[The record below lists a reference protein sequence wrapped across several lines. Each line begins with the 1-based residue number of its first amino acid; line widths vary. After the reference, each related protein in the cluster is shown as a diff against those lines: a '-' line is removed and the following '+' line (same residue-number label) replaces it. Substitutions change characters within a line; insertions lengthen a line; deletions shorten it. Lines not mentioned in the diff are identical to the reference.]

1 MFQKLDIHY
10 FRGIRNASV
19 EHLGQVNLFWGKNN
33 CGKSS
38 LLDAIFLVTGQS
50 NPLLPVNINR
60 MRDYRGV
67 SEKDFGLN
75 FYNFD
80 TQNAINIVAYNQEP
94 RSLSITELKSSTSE
108 VNILSDSGDLSTT
121 AQNRRYGYNLTFSS
135 HGEEMHSRLVLQPA
149 DGTSIKQKIEIDSRY
164 NETIQCRYISPKYDF
179 QLSIDGLAEV
189 IKNKAEGYI
198 LDALRVVEPKIRDIQ
213 VSQMDILVDIG
224 LSQRI
229 PINLL
234 GDGTRKMLAIASIIF
249 ECRNGVVLIDEVS
262 NGFHYSVMTNLWKVI
277 IKAAHDNNVQVF
289 ATTHDLDSIKGL
301 SRAIAETEGLDEG
314 FVSSFKLQKNG
325 EDLAAYRYSPK
336 QLGFAIEQEIEM
348 R

>member
-1 MFQKLDIHY
+1 MFRKVDVHN
-10 FRGIRNASV
+10 FRGIKNASI
-19 EHLGQVNLFWGKNN
+19 EQLGQVNLFWGKNN

-94 RSLSITELKSSTSE
+94 RSLSITELKASSSE
-108 VNILSDSGDLSTT
+108 VNILNEGADLSST
-121 AQNRRYGYNLTFSS
+121 AQNRQYGYNLTFSS
-135 HGEEMHSRLVLQPA
+135 HGEEMHSRLVLQPT
-149 DGTSIKQKIEIDSRY
+149 DGSTIEQRIEMDSRY
-164 NETIQCRYISPKYDF
+164 NETIQCRYLSPKYDF
-179 QLSIDGLAEV
+179 QLSVDGLAQV
-189 IKNKAEGYI
+189 MKNKDEGYI
-198 LDALRVVEPKIRDIQ
+198 LEALRVVEPKIRDIQ
-213 VSQMDILVDIG
+213 VSLVDILVDIG

-234 GDGTRKMLAIASIIF
+234 GDGTRKMLAIASVIF
-249 ECRNGVVLIDEVS
+249 ECKNGVILIDEVS
-262 NGFHYSVMTNLWKVI
+262 NGFHYSVMANLWKVI
-277 IKAAHDNNVQVF
+277 LKAAYDNNVQVF

-301 SRAIAETEGLDEG
+301 SRAVADSPGLSED

-325 EDLAAYRYSPK
+325 ENLVAYRYTPK
-336 QLGFAIEQEIEM
+336 QLAFAIEQEIEM

>member
-1 MFQKLDIHY
+1 MFKKVDIHN

-19 EHLGQVNLFWGKNN
+19 ENLGQVNLFWGKNN

-38 LLDAIFLVTGQS
+38 LLDALFLVTGQS

-94 RSLSITELKSSTSE
+94 RSLTITELQSSTSE
-108 VNILSDSGDLSTT
+108 VNIMSDSSDLSTT
-121 AQNRRYGYNLTFSS
+121 AQNRQYGYNLTFSS
-135 HGEEMHSRLVLQPA
+135 HGEEMHSRLVLQPTE
-149 DGTSIKQKIEIDSRY
+149 GTAIEQKIEIDSRY
-164 NETIQCRYISPKYDF
+164 NETIQCRYISSKYDF
-179 QLSIDGLAEV
+179 QLSLDGLAEV
-189 IKNKAEGYI
+189 MKNKAEGYI
-198 LDALRVVEPKIRDIQ
+198 LDALRVVEPKIKDIQ
-213 VSQMDILVDIG
+213 VSPMDILVDIG

-234 GDGTRKMLAIASIIF
+234 GDGTRKMLALASVIF
-249 ECRNGVVLIDEVS
+249 ECKNGVVLIDEVS
-262 NGFHYSVMTNLWKVI
+262 NGFHHSVMTNLWKVI
-277 IKAAHDNNVQVF
+277 LKAAHDNNVQVF

-301 SRAIAETEGLDEG
+301 SRAIVESEWQDES

-325 EDLAAYRYSPK
+325 DDLAAYRYSPK
-336 QLGFAIEQEIEM
+336 QLEFAIEQEIEM

>member
-1 MFQKLDIHY
+1 
-10 FRGIRNASV
+10 
-19 EHLGQVNLFWGKNN
+19 
-33 CGKSS
+33 
-38 LLDAIFLVTGQS
+38 
-50 NPLLPVNINR
+50 
-60 MRDYRGV
+60 
-67 SEKDFGLN
+67 
-75 FYNFD
+75 
-80 TQNAINIVAYNQEP
+80 
-94 RSLSITELKSSTSE
+94 
-108 VNILSDSGDLSTT
+108 
-121 AQNRRYGYNLTFSS
+121 
-135 HGEEMHSRLVLQPA
+135 
-149 DGTSIKQKIEIDSRY
+149 
-164 NETIQCRYISPKYDF
+164 
-179 QLSIDGLAEV
+179 
-189 IKNKAEGYI
+189 
-198 LDALRVVEPKIRDIQ
+198 
-213 VSQMDILVDIG
+213 MDILVDIG

-289 ATTHDLDSIKGL
+289 VTTHDLDSIKGL
-301 SRAIAETEGLDEG
+301 SRAIAVTEGLDEG

>member
-1 MFQKLDIHY
+1 MFQKLDIHN
-10 FRGIRNASV
+10 FRGIRKSYI

-38 LLDAIFLVTGQS
+38 LLDALFLVSGQS

-67 SEKDFGLN
+67 SEKDFSLN
-75 FYNFD
+75 FYNCD
-80 TQNAINIVAYNQEP
+80 TQNPISIVAYNQEP
-94 RSLSITELKSSTSE
+94 RALSITELKTSTSE
-108 VNILSDSGDLSTT
+108 VNIMSDSSDLSST
-121 AQNRRYGYNLTFSS
+121 AQDKRYGYNLSYS
-135 HGEEMHSRLVLQPA
+135 NHGEKMYSRLILQPK
-149 DGTSIKQKIEIDSRY
+149 DGHAIEQKIEIDSRY
-164 NETIQCRYISPKYDF
+164 NETIQCRYITPKYDF

-189 IKNKAEGYI
+189 MKNKAEGYI
-198 LDALRVVEPKIRDIQ
+198 LDALRVVEPKIKDIQ
-213 VSQMDILVDIG
+213 VSPMGILVDIG
-224 LSQRI
+224 LPQRL

-249 ECRNGVVLIDEVS
+249 ECKNGVVLIDEIS

-277 IKAAHDNNVQVF
+277 LKAAHDNNVQIF

-301 SRAIAETEGLDEG
+301 SRAIAESEGLNED

-325 EDLAAYRYSPK
+325 EDLVAYRYSPK
-336 QLGFAIEQEIEM
+336 QLEFVIEQEIEM

>member
-1 MFQKLDIHY
+1 MFQKVDIHN
-10 FRGIRNASV
+10 FRGIRNATI

-38 LLDAIFLVTGQS
+38 LLDALFLVSGQS

-67 SEKDFGLN
+67 SEKDFRLN

-94 RSLSITELKSSTSE
+94 RTLSITELKSSTSE
-108 VNILSDSGDLSTT
+108 VNIMSDSSDISTT
-121 AQNRRYGYNLTFSS
+121 AQNRRYGYILSFTS
-135 HGEEMHSRLVLQPA
+135 HGEEMHSRLVLQP
-149 DGTSIKQKIEIDSRY
+149 TESQTLEQRIEIDSRY
-164 NETIQCRYISPKYDF
+164 NETIQCRYINPKYDF

-189 IKNKAEGYI
+189 MKYKAEGYI
-198 LDALRVVEPKIRDIQ
+198 LDALRVVEPKIKDIQ
-213 VSQMDILVDIG
+213 VSPTDILVDVG

-234 GDGTRKMLAIASIIF
+234 GDGTRKMLAIASIIY
-249 ECRNGVVLIDEVS
+249 ECKNGVVLIDEVS

-277 IKAAHDNNVQVF
+277 IKAAHDNNVQIF

-301 SRAIAETEGLDEG
+301 SRAIVESEGLDEG
-314 FVSSFKLQKNG
+314 VVSSFKLQKNG

-336 QLGFAIEQEIEM
+336 QLEFAIEQEIEM